1 MESKVGRTNSCGVC
15 SPAARTLDCFL
26 GVMESHLEIRNKAAT
41 RSDLF
46 LEDNSDCCVE
56 NRLKGGK
63 NESRS
68 TNYKALEKI

>member
-1 MESKVGRTNSCGVC
+1 MESKAGRTNPRGVC

-26 GVMESHLEIRNKAAT
+26 RVMESHLEIRNKAAT
-41 RSDLF
+41 RLDLF

-68 TNYKALEKI
+68 TNDKTLETI